1 MPLKSKVLVV
11 RRLVVGDEDL
21 LVKVY
26 GWGGMMNLYA
36 KDGALPESGY
46 ASIFEPFNL
55 LQLVYRQS
63 GEFILPLDVE
73 KVYYMSYLA
82 SSDYR
87 RFLWMSSVLGF
98 FEKWISY
105 YDLHIFNLLIS
116 YMSINVKNMHPFLIR
131 FKIDL
136 LKTAGLYRDEIFE
149 EGIRPLVKKLSKS
162 TLIHLERLRIDKQT
176 AEKIDKTIDSHL
188 EGSLGL

>member
-1 MPLKSKVLVV
+1 M
-11 RRLVVGDEDL
+11 GDEDL

-26 GWGGMMNLYA
+26 GWGGMMNLYV
-36 KDGALPESGY
+36 KDGALPKSGY
-46 ASIFEPFNL
+46 ASVFEPFNL
-55 LQLVYRQS
+55 LGLTYRQS
-63 GEFILPLDVE
+63 GDVILPLDVE

-82 SSDYR
+82 FSDYR

-105 YDLHIFNLLIS
+105 YDPHIFNLLIS
-116 YMSINVKNMHPFLIR
+116 YLSMDVKNVHPSLIR

-149 EGIRPLVKKLSKS
+149 EGIRPLVRKLSES
-162 TLIHLERLRIDKQT
+162 TLLHLERMRIDKQT
-176 AEKIDKTIDSHL
+176 AEKIDRTIDSHL
-188 EGSLGL
+188 ERSLGL

>member
-1 MPLKSKVLVV
+1 MPLKSKALVV

-26 GWGGMMNLYA
+26 GWGGMMNLYV
-36 KDGALPESGY
+36 KDGALPKSSY
-46 ASIFEPFNL
+46 ASVFEPFNL
-55 LQLVYRQS
+55 LGLIYRQS
-63 GEFILPLDVE
+63 GDVILPLDVE

-87 RFLWMSSVLGF
+87 RFLWMSSVLVF

-105 YDLHIFNLLIS
+105 YDPHIFNLLIS
-116 YMSINVKNMHPFLIR
+116 YLSMDVKNVHPSLIR

-149 EGIRPLVKKLSKS
+149 ESIRPLVRKLSES

-176 AEKIDKTIDSHL
+176 AEKIDRTIDSHL
-188 EGSLGL
+188 ERSLGL